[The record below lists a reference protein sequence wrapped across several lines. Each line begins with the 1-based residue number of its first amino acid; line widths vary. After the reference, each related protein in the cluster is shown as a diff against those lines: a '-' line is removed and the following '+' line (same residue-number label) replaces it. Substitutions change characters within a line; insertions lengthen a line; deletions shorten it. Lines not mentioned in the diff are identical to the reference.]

1 MGLTGQ
7 NFTMWKG
14 DDRIIQFTIEDAT
27 DVSGFIAKWHM
38 AVDVNSPKLITK
50 QSGGNGITFDGNK
63 VLVVVNGSETKDSVT
78 AIPEGLYYHELEM
91 IDAQNKKAIASSGVI
106 DLKKTLV
113 GRP

>member
-7 NFTMWKG
+7 NFIMWKG
-14 DDRIIQFTIEDAT
+14 DDRIIQVTIEDAS
-27 DVSGFIAKWHM
+27 DVSGFTAKWHM

-50 QSGGNGITFDGNK
+50 TSASGTITFNGNK
-63 VLVVVNGSETKDSVT
+63 VLISLSSAETKDSVT
-78 AIPEGLYYHELEM
+78 AIPEGMYYHELEL
-91 IDAQNKKAIASSGVI
+91 IDAQNKKAIAASGII

>member
-14 DDRIIQFTIEDAT
+14 DDKTVQFTIEDAT
-27 DVSGFIAKWHM
+27 DVSGYTAKWHM
-38 AVDVNSPKLITK
+38 AVDANSAKLITK
-50 QSGGNGITFDGNK
+50 TSGGGGITFNGNK
-63 VLVVVNGSETKDSVT
+63 VLVAIASAETKDSVT
-78 AIPEGLYYHELEM
+78 AIPAGSYYHELEL
-91 IDAQNKKAIASSGVI
+91 IDGSSNKTIAAIGVI